1 MWLCTAGVAATPMVA
16 MADGTLTPYAAEDIE
31 HNSNVFDL
39 PSNGPVPV
47 GKHGPT
53 FSDTFFEER
62 VGLDALYVVDQ
73 QKFFGTAEFRHF
85 DYDNF
90 TSLDHNEELIDGGLI
105 FKSSPLFDGTIEY
118 KHQKSMV
125 LFQQLS
131 AATALIVETES
142 NARAAFNVNITPEWR
157 LESTLRDRVLDS
169 PREEVPGLSLH
180 EDAIREGLRYLGM
193 TNLSAGVDVEYL
205 EGKYQHDPTA
215 LDPKYHQVSALLAA
229 NYVISGLTNF
239 NGSLGYTSRVDQGS
253 SKLSG
258 VTGSIGYRHSLTGKT
273 SINVQLSRALS
284 SYVTT
289 GGNEI
294 DTSASGSV
302 TWQATYKLGVTA
314 GYAYTISKYPDT
326 PDGAIVV
333 DRTDHFQSANIEA
346 AYHILKWLSIRPYA
360 KYMTRHSNVPINS
373 FDSNIVG
380 IELIAKQI
388 RPNP

>member
-1 MWLCTAGVAATPMVA
+1 MVA

-125 LFQQLS
+125 LFQELS
-131 AATALIVETES
+131 AATSLILETES
-142 NARAAFNVNITPEWR
+142 NAKAAFNVNITPEWR
-157 LESTLRDRVLDS
+157 LESTVRDRLLDS

-205 EGKYQHDPTA
+205 QGKYQHDPTA
-215 LDPKYHQVSALLAA
+215 LDPNYHQVSALLAA

-239 NGSLGYTSRVDQGS
+239 NGSLGYTSRVDQS
-253 SKLSG
+253 SSELSG

-333 DRTDHFQSANIEA
+333 DRDDHYQSANIEGV
-346 AYHILKWLSIRPYA
+346 YHILKWLSIRPYA

>member
-1 MWLCTAGVAATPMVA
+1 MVA

-118 KHQKSMV
+118 THQKSMV
-125 LFQQLS
+125 LFQELS
-131 AATALIVETES
+131 AATSLILETES
-142 NARAAFNVNITPEWR
+142 NAKAAFNVNITPEWR
-157 LESTLRDRVLDS
+157 LESTVRDRLLDS

-205 EGKYQHDPTA
+205 QGKYQHDPTA
-215 LDPKYHQVSALLAA
+215 LDPNYHQVSALLAA

-239 NGSLGYTSRVDQGS
+239 NGSLGYTSRVDQS
-253 SKLSG
+253 SSELSG

-273 SINVQLSRALS
+273 TINVQLSRALS

-333 DRTDHFQSANIEA
+333 DRDDHYQSANIEGV
-346 AYHILKWLSIRPYA
+346 YHILKWLSIRPYA